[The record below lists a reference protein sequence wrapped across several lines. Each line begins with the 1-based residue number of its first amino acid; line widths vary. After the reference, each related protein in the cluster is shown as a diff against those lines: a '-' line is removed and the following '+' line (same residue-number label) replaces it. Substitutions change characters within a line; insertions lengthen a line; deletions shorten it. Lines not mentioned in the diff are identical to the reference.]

1 MTAGLAHSAYTFP
14 SLESLLTKYEDLKK
28 ADIQAHVPVQHG
40 PTTSLYYRD
49 PDDNTVELQIDNF
62 TTLEEAT
69 EYMRGEEFHADP
81 FGPSFDPDAM
91 LAALRAGT
99 PESELLTRAWAKTC
113 LQRNAAADM
122 TQIERSGTTISHDS
136 GATEPTT
143 KRHAEQAGPSTTA
156 RSPRPPGLSGSCGW
170 RQDDAK
176 PVRLL
181 FLFQTRTSS
190 TRTVTSLLRVALD
203 ESARTPLIIR

>member
-1 MTAGLAHSAYTFP
+1 MNTDKKLAHFVLQTGQLAVLRDWYLKVLDAHVVYENQFLSLMTFDEEHHRLGIVQLP
-14 SLESLLTKYEDLKK
+14 QPAARTPMTVGLDTFLSLESLLTKYEDLRK

-49 PDDNTVELQIDNF
+49 PDDNMVELQIDNF
-62 TTLEEAT
+62 TTSQEAT

-113 LQRNAAADM
+113 PKRNVP
-122 TQIERSGTTISHDS
+122 E
-136 GATEPTT
+136 
-143 KRHAEQAGPSTTA
+143 
-156 RSPRPPGLSGSCGW
+156 
-170 RQDDAK
+170 
-176 PVRLL
+176 LL
-181 FLFQTRTSS
+181 LT
-190 TRTVTSLLRVALD
+190 
-203 ESARTPLIIR
+203 